1 MEPERAVSL
10 PRLASRNAQQTCMAS
25 HFGDSDNVVMPSL
38 FAPAAFPVE
47 ISIGAPCGALLDDDD
62 DDDDDGA
69 ASVCLFGRG

>member
-1 MEPERAVSL
+1 MVLQRK
-10 PRLASRNAQQTCMAS
+10 LA
-25 HFGDSDNVVMPSL
+25 L
-38 FAPAAFPVE
+38 FCLDPHKSAAFPVE